1 MWDILPKSFRLFLVA
16 LLVEGKTKG
25 VWAVSCDIMPSGC
38 PSDDPNNDTEITAD
52 RDPEDYFVNKA
63 LHDMVELTVYSR

>member
-1 MWDILPKSFRLFLVA
+1 
-16 LLVEGKTKG
+16 VEGKTKG
-25 VWAVSCDIMPSGC
+25 VWAVSCDIMPSSC

-63 LHDMVELTVYSR
+63 LHDMVELTV